1 MNKQE
6 NRGRLI
12 PDEPVV
18 ILILIGMILIGA
30 LLYYRAVNLQR
41 FLEPALAVLE
51 PRTQLSMRLKNLAKE
66 ELGPE
71 YGQNVIVQSSGL
83 MLHKSLFSTPQYHG
97 IPVFINRLGNMIQRL
112 FEDPWMS
119 SNVEIV
125 MIKTSVPMGLPQ
137 EIRNSAQEKM
147 QQRSEALLNAILGS
161 NSVLSAGYSDKFAAT
176 AVLSRKAEA
185 ADWIALD
192 IIPSER
198 LHIEILEKLG
208 KYAHKPA
215 PTN

>member
-1 MNKQE
+1 MKNQKE
-6 NRGRLI
+6 KRNLI
-12 PDEPVV
+12 SAEPVV
-18 ILILIGMILIGA
+18 ILVLIGLMLIGA

-51 PRTQLSMRLKNLAKE
+51 PRSMLSLRMKELASE

-71 YGQNVIVQSSGL
+71 YAQSVIVRSSGL
-83 MLHKSLFSTPQYHG
+83 MLHKSLFSSPQHSG
-97 IPVFINRLGNMIQRL
+97 IPVFVKRLSDMMRRL

-119 SNVEIV
+119 SNVE
-125 MIKTSVPMGLPQ
+125 MIMVRASVPLDMPI
-137 EIRNSAQEKM
+137 EVRNELTERMRKY
-147 QQRSEALLNAILGS
+147 SETLLKAILGL
-161 NSVLSAGYSDKFAAT
+161 NPGLAEGYSDKFAAT
-176 AVLSRKAEA
+176 VVLNRKSEE

-198 LHIEILEKLG
+198 LHVEMLERLG
-208 KYAHKPA
+208 KYAHRPV